1 MGTGMHGKIVMKK
14 KINHKF
20 MLISAVAIIIIA
32 LCSMILFYDI
42 LKKQIFDDLKAN
54 AHVISMMEPDR
65 LPGEINDNLDK
76 DGLRITLIDQD
87 GSVIYDSLE
96 DETKMEN
103 HKDRPEIAEALT
115 NGEGYDIRK
124 SATSTKHTFYYAILM
139 KNGEILRIG
148 KDSKSIYSLVF
159 NMAGLIVIVGV
170 LVFILCTILAHRLT
184 GRLVEPIEKLADN
197 IVMLDDSDIYEEIQ
211 PFVAMIKQQHI
222 DILKHSQMRQEFTA
236 NVSHELKTPLTAISG
251 YAELIASGMTSGE
264 DTIHFAT
271 EIHKSAERLQ
281 YLINDIIKLS
291 ELDSDETKIEFET
304 LNLHEMA
311 LNCQAMMEIQAE
323 KNEVTVEVE
332 GYNVEIQ
339 GNKSLIEELMYNL
352 CSNAVRYNKKGGKV
366 TLITDREDGRPVFTV
381 KDTGI
386 GIPKESQKRVFERFY
401 RVDKS
406 RSKSTGGTGLGL
418 AIVKH
423 IVAQHE
429 AQISLES
436 EVGVG
441 TTIKVIF

>member
-1 MGTGMHGKIVMKK
+1 
-14 KINHKF
+14 
-20 MLISAVAIIIIA
+20 MLISAIAIIVMAICA
-32 LCSMILFYDI
+32 MVLFYDI

-54 AHVISMMEPDR
+54 AHVISMMNPEDLPD
-65 LPGEINDNLDK
+65 EINYNLNK
-76 DGLRITLIDQD
+76 DGLRITLINED
-87 GSVIYDSLE
+87 GTVIYDSME
-96 DETKMEN
+96 DESKMEN
-103 HKDRPEIAEALT
+103 HRERPEIASALAA
-115 NGEGYDIRK
+115 GEGRAMRK
-124 SATSTKHTFYYAILM
+124 STTSAKHTFYYAM
-139 KNGEILRIG
+139 RTDDGKVLRIG
-148 KDSKSIYSLVF
+148 KDSNSIYSLIIKMVYLTLSVGFCVF
-159 NMAGLIVIVGV
+159 V
-170 LVFILCTILAHRLT
+170 LCTVLAHRLT
-184 GRLVEPIEKLADN
+184 RRLVAPIEKMADN
-197 IVMLDDSDIYEEIQ
+197 IVLLEENDVYDEMK
-211 PFVAMIKQQHI
+211 PFVATIKQQHV

-291 ELDSDETKIEFET
+291 ELDSDDTKIEFET
-304 LNLHEMA
+304 LDLHEMA
-311 LNCQAMMEIQAE
+311 LNCQAMMEIPAE
-323 KNEVTVEVE
+323 KNEVTVEV
-332 GYNVEIQ
+332 Q
-339 GNKSLIEELMYNL
+339 GEATSVRGNRNLIDNL

-366 TLITDREDGRPVFTV
+366 TIITRTEDGHPTLIV

-386 GIPKESQKRVFERFY
+386 GIPKEAQERVFERFY

-436 EVGVG
+436 EEGAG
-441 TTIKVIF
+441 TEIKVTFLK